1 MSNQQSMTRVP
12 CFIFGL
18 RSPIACDTLCLGQV
32 MLDFI
37 KFFLP
42 FVAVLFALLYVF
54 LINPDVLTAFGWWL
68 RDTF

>member
-1 MSNQQSMTRVP
+1 MDVQPYRAVIL
-12 CFIFGL
+12 FAWARF
-18 RSPIACDTLCLGQV
+18 

-42 FVAVLFALLYVF
+42 FVAAMFVLLYVF

>member
-1 MSNQQSMTRVP
+1 
-12 CFIFGL
+12 
-18 RSPIACDTLCLGQV
+18 

-42 FVAVLFALLYVF
+42 FVAVVFLLLYIF

-68 RDTF
+68 RDNF